1 MREFT
6 KLEAEWLKFLG
17 DFGPTVHPQNKEIK
31 GYMHDGKTY
40 LDSNDL
46 MSMSAALKSVAEW
59 LNERSENEALRT
71 TP

>member
-6 KLEAEWLKFLG
+6 KIEKEWLKFLG

-31 GYMHDGKTY
+31 GYMNDDKTY

-46 MSMSAALKSVAEW
+46 MSLSNALRSVAEW
-59 LNERSENEALRT
+59 LNERSEND
-71 TP
+71 